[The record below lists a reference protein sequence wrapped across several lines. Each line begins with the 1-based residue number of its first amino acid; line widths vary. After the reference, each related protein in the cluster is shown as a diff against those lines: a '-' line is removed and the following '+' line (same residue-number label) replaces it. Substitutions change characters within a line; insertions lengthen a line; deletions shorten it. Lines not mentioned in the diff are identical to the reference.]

1 MKKNIFIIVLLLMI
15 SVCGICC
22 FMCKDKDKS
31 YSYSDIALSVMSGN
45 KVLKINS
52 DNSLTEIDSDS
63 KEIKLV
69 KVSKDKEK
77 EYLQYNDFSNM
88 LKTYSLINEYSE

>member
-1 MKKNIFIIVLLLMI
+1 MWLWLA
-15 SVCGICC
+15 S
-22 FMCKDKDKS
+22 
-31 YSYSDIALSVMSGN
+31 
-45 KVLKINS
+45 
-52 DNSLTEIDSDS
+52 DSDS